1 MPLDQTRLS
10 RFRAQFRNPK
20 GLVGRIAGSLMVIAN
35 GRMNRFVVE
44 MLDVQATLDVYFVT
58 TEDQLVE
65 SSAEPPANV
74 RAPLKNLMKCGT
86 RAVPPRRRNTRD

>member
-20 GLVGRIAGSLMVIAN
+20 GLVGRIAGSLMVIAK

-44 MLDVQATLDVYFVT
+44 MLDVQATLDSI
-58 TEDQLVE
+58 
-65 SSAEPPANV
+65 SSRPKISSSTHLPS
-74 RAPLKNLMKCGT
+74 
-86 RAVPPRRRNTRD
+86 RRPTSGRR